1 METERLKGYK
11 TIIEQ
16 TINFYY
22 DKETLLKRLCD
33 IMEDVYNLGV
43 AQGYAECVYEFLE
56 KNKKDGTA

>member
-1 METERLKGYK
+1 METKRLNGYK
-11 TIIEQ
+11 NIIEQ

-33 IMEDVYNLGV
+33 IMEDVYNSGI

-56 KNKKDGTA
+56 KNK